1 MALGGRGLNSVPV
14 EKAEDEIMTDVR
26 GSEAP
31 GYVSNRPQDT
41 VSSTGAQIC
50 KAGNI
55 MVAWNLV
62 LWLETACGRELDLI
76 SLVGRS
82 EVQKRG
88 QELKMR
94 YVEM

>member
-1 MALGGRGLNSVPV
+1 MALGPRCLNSVPV
-14 EKAEDEIMTDVR
+14 KKAEDEIMTDVR
-26 GSEAP
+26 GSAAP

-50 KAGNI
+50 NAGNI
-55 MVAWNLV
+55 MMAWNLV
-62 LWLETACGRELDLI
+62 LWLETACGQELDLI

-88 QELKMR
+88 QELKMT
-94 YVEM
+94 